1 VKPLEIVGSK
11 VYLGFEYHFEHNG
24 RRYRWQEKF
33 RKFKCN
39 SHEIVGDMLTKEV
52 IARFKIGSPLEV
64 WRKKTC
70 GMLVNYDEVWK
81 VDNKLMYVLVM
92 TSSAVRQ
99 SIREKKRMGKFWKF
113 SSGGYRWRDNLSS
126 QASLLPD
133 RQIK

>member
-1 VKPLEIVGSK
+1 MRSWGPKCGLGSIIIS
-11 VYLGFEYHFEHNG
+11 EYKG
-24 RRYRWQEKF
+24 RRDQWLEKF
-33 RKFKCN
+33 WRLKCN

-70 GMLVNYDEVWK
+70 GTLLNYDEVWK